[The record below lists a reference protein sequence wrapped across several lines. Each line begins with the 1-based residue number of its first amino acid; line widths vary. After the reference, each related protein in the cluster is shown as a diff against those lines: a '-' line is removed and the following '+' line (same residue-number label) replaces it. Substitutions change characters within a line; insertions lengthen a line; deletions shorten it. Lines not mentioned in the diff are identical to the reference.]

1 MGVVNAVLI
10 NFNFDALITIDVFLL
25 MFPYVLIFLTVMI
38 MRVKEPDTPR
48 SFRVPLPDLGAR
60 RLGRLPDRHRH
71 HRPVRQRHGLD
82 HRWPRRRAHRPIAYL
97 VFKNIYKGTT
107 RPMTPWKGGCR

>member
-25 MFPYVLIFLTVMI
+25 MFPYVLIYLTVMI

-48 SFRVPLPDLGAR
+48 SVPRAAADLGAR
-60 RLGRLPDRHRH
+60 RLGRRSRSPS
-71 HRPVRQRHGLD
+71 PSSPCSSTAWTG
-82 HRWPRRRAHRPIAYL
+82 
-97 VFKNIYKGTT
+97 
-107 RPMTPWKGGCR
+107 